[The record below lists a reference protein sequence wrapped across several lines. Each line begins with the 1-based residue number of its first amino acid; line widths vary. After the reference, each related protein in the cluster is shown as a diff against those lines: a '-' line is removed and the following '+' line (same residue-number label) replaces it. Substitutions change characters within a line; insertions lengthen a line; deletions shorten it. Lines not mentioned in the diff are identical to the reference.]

1 MANQTLSGIM
11 ELTCSIYWILSNHQ
25 PNIKLFIYSFI
36 VMKKCIKILQQTYQ
50 NIQNP
55 QPFFSTTFSASIHAR
70 KLVPFLAAQET
81 FKAQA
86 EAKYLAD
93 ELEAKLAPAEAVDRW
108 SGWQRGR
115 IEDRSSWISEDVF
128 KFIKIKQ
135 IWRSIRKKG
144 GACSCGALAV
154 ALAVRCSFL
163 R

>member
-1 MANQTLSGIM
+1 MLWEHFARSCEWPTRLSVASWGVPIHM
-11 ELTCSIYWILSNHQ
+11 ENAASIGFYRNHQ
-25 PNIKLFIYSFI
+25 PNIKLFVYSVIFCCNEEMHQHSPTNLSKHPKSTTI
-36 VMKKCIKILQQTYQ
+36 FFS
-50 NIQNP
+50 
-55 QPFFSTTFSASIHAR
+55 QPFPHPIHAR

-115 IEDRSSWISEDVF
+115 IEDRSIWISEDVF

-135 IWRSIRKKG
+135 IWGSM
-144 GACSCGALAV
+144 S
-154 ALAVRCSFL
+154 
-163 R
+163 